1 MLSFLHGFVYDSY
14 MGGAVLPVTR
24 EANNMKTTKVI
35 TPVGEFTRKTNSRY
49 THVVVRQ
56 SKRARAV
63 YENFLVTGKRSVL
76 STENLWIKNR
86 GFALTY
92 HSSQQSAWNAA
103 KQKYDWDSSATVV
116 GIYEVAA

>member
-1 MLSFLHGFVYDSY
+1 

-56 SKRARAV
+56 SKRAHAV